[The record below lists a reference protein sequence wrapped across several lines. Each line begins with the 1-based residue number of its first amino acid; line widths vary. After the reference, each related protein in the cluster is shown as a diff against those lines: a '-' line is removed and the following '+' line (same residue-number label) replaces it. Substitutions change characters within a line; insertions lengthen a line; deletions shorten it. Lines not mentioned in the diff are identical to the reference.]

1 MFLRKTQRKKDGKT
15 HDYWSVVENKRVA
28 GGRVVQRHVLYL
40 GEINSSQAAGW
51 RKAIEVLDDDAGHPR
66 TLALFPEDRCA
77 AVASDASIVQLRLS
91 DMRLCRPR
99 QWGACWLA
107 GQLWRDLRLDQF
119 WAERLPPNRKGTR
132 WDQVLQVLVSY
143 RLIAPGSEWKL
154 HRDWFGRSAMAD
166 LLGADFG
173 LAESHKLYAC
183 HDFLLQHKEAL
194 FSHLTARWR
203 DLFNANFDVLL
214 YDLTSTYFEINASDV
229 AEGDKRHHG
238 YSRDK
243 RPDCPQVV
251 IALVVTPEGLPLA
264 YEVLPGNTADC
275 KTLRMFLAK
284 IERQYGRARRVWV
297 MDRGIPTEAVLGEMR
312 ASDPPVQY
320 LVGTPKGRLSR
331 LEKQLLDKPW
341 QQAREGVAVKLLAKD
356 GEPYVFA
363 QSDDRVAK
371 ERAMRKRQLKWLWK
385 RLRELAAMEISREEM
400 LMKLGAARA
409 KAPTAWRLVDIEMD
423 KESPTFTY
431 ALNRKKLRRA
441 RRREGR
447 YLLRTN
453 LTENDPAL
461 LWQYYIQLVAVEQAF
476 KNLKQDL
483 AIRPVFHQDEHR
495 IEAHIFTASLAYW
508 LQVTLQLRLHALA
521 PGLTARS
528 ALEKFA
534 AVQMIDVHLPT
545 TDGREIVLTRYTQP
559 EPELQL
565 LINQLKLI
573 LPSQPPPKITA
584 AALAQITPRSEDLL
598 I

>member
-40 GEINSSQAAGW
+40 GEINSSQAAVW
-51 RKAIEVLDDDAGHPR
+51 RKAIEVLDDDTGQSR
-66 TLALFPEDRCA
+66 TMALFPEDRWA
-77 AVASDASIVQLRLS
+77 ADAADASVVQLRLS

-107 GQLWRDLRLDQF
+107 GQLWRELQLDQF
-119 WAERLPPNRKGTR
+119 WAGRLPPSRKGTR
-132 WDQVLQVLVSY
+132 WDQILQVLVSY

-154 HRDWFGRSAMAD
+154 HREWFGKSAMAD

-173 LAESHKLYAC
+173 LAEAHKLYAC
-183 HDFLLQHKEAL
+183 HDYLLRHKEAL
-194 FSHLTARWR
+194 FAHLTARWR

-229 AEGDKRHHG
+229 ADGDKRRHG

-251 IALVVTPEGLPLA
+251 IALVVTPDGLPLA

-275 KTLRMFLAK
+275 TTLRMFLAK

-297 MDRGIPTEAVLGEMR
+297 MDRGIPTEAVLAEMR
-312 ASDPPVQY
+312 SNDPPVQY

-331 LEKQLLDKPW
+331 LEKRLLAEPW
-341 QQAREGVAVKLLAKD
+341 QEARAGVAVKLLPDD
-356 GEPYVFA
+356 GELYVFA
-363 QSDDRVAK
+363 ESVDRVSK
-371 ERAMRKRQLKWLWK
+371 ERAMRRRQLKWLWK
-385 RLRELAAMEISREEM
+385 RLRELAAMEVPREEM
-400 LMKLGAARA
+400 LMKLGAARSR
-409 KAPTAWRLVDIEMD
+409 APTAWRLVDIEMD
-423 KESPTFTY
+423 KKSAMFSYT
-431 ALNRKKLRRA
+431 LNRQKLRRV

-461 LWQYYIQLVAVEQAF
+461 LWQYYTQLVAVEEAF
-476 KNLKQDL
+476 KNLKGDL
-483 AIRPVFHQDEHR
+483 AIRPIFHQDER
-495 IEAHIFTASLAYW
+495 RVEAHIFLAFLAYC
-508 LQVTLQLRLHALA
+508 LQVTLQRRLHALA
-521 PGLTARS
+521 PGLTART

-545 TDGREIVLTRYTQP
+545 TDGRKLLLTRYTQP
-559 EPELQL
+559 EPELRL
-565 LINQLKLI
+565 LIHQLKLE
-573 LPSQPPPKITA
+573 LPPQPPPRITTSTVPKHR
-584 AALAQITPRSEDLL
+584 L
-598 I
+598 